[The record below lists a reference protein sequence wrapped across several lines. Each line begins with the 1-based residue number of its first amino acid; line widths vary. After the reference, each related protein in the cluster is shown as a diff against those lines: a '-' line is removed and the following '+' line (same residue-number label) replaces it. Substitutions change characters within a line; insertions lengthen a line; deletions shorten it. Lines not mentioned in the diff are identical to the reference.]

1 VGDALDAHTRDEL
14 GILPALATN
23 PIQAGLVSTATFASS
38 AAFPLAIAALVCEA
52 RILVGVS
59 LATLLALLALV
70 ALGAIGARIGGAGML
85 RGATQVTLWG
95 ALALLATAIEGW
107 VFNTVA

>member
-14 GILPALATN
+14 GISPALATN

-38 AAFPLAIAALVCEA
+38 AAFPLAIAALVTEA

-59 LATLLALLALV
+59 LATLLALV

-85 RGATQVTLWG
+85 RGAAQVTLWG
-95 ALALLATAIEGW
+95 ALALLATAIVGW